1 MPAVWLAW
9 SLILFV
15 ISLLSFVWRTG
26 ASNDPASPVPLSPHG
41 ALAPRIVITC
51 VLAVAVIY
59 FALIVKTLRRYA
71 GKSIPPPKMGNR
83 FGMTGEGDIVGGN
96 PGLERGKDIGNREK
110 LTEKSKPFERR
121 DLERRRER
129 GTDADGAMEEDATQ
143 SSRLLELTRIGTN
156 DSGTMGAVVGEKGGG
171 EVHG

>member
-9 SLILFV
+9 SMILFI

-26 ASNDPASPVPLSPHG
+26 ASNDPTSPVPLSPHG
-41 ALAPRIVITC
+41 ALATRIVITC

-71 GKSIPPPKMGNR
+71 GNSIPPRKISDRLGI
-83 FGMTGEGDIVGGN
+83 TGEGDIVGGN
-96 PGLERGKDIGNREK
+96 PGLDRGKDIGNREK

-121 DLERRRER
+121 DLERRREH
-129 GTDADGAMEEDATQ
+129 GTEADGAMEQDATQ
-143 SSRLLELTRIGTN
+143 SPRLLELTKIGTN
-156 DSGTMGAVVGEKGGG
+156 DSGTMGTVEGRS
-171 EVHG
+171 